1 MVRFPWNFR
10 VFRGSVVRS
19 CFVAIVVGCSSAT
32 ATNEPPT
39 RSLLFIG
46 NSLTYTNDLPGM
58 LANLVIATGDSVLV
72 AMAAGPNLALIDHT
86 NGATDAVAQIDRGRW
101 SFVLLQ
107 QAPTP
112 AGVCRDTLIIAA
124 MRLAPISARRGPG
137 QHSSCRG
144 PRRGPPNPSS
154 SRANPRFSQLAP
166 SAASSC
172 P

>member
-1 MVRFPWNFR
+1 VELC

-58 LANLVIATGDSVLV
+58 LANLAIATGDSVLV

-86 NGATDAVAQIDRGRW
+86 NGATPMPSPR
-101 SFVLLQ
+101 S
-107 QAPTP
+107 T
-112 AGVCRDTLIIAA
+112 AA
-124 MRLAPISARRGPG
+124 DGAL
-137 QHSSCRG
+137 SCC
-144 PRRGPPNPSS
+144 
-154 SRANPRFSQLAP
+154 SRAPPRP
-166 SAASSC
+166 ASVETR
-172 P
+172 